1 MTGVTFRP
9 GRDQKDRSQAQQD
22 LSQGNRMLP
31 ALDPHPCSSGAYRE
45 VGASPI
51 SFLRREERL
60 LRLRAGP
67 SQRWVS
73 DTPSPS
79 SPALGGLGGAIQP
92 GEEKLRV
99 RAGPRMGLGWKPVM
113 ETGLRLQ
120 GRLRDGV
127 VHKNGT
133 GLRDG
138 DRVKIQ

>member
-1 MTGVTFRP
+1 
-9 GRDQKDRSQAQQD
+9 
-22 LSQGNRMLP
+22 MLP

-45 VGASPI
+45 VGVSPI

-67 SQRWVS
+67 SQHWVS

-92 GEEKLRV
+92 REEKLRV
-99 RAGPRMGLGWKPVM
+99 RAGPRMGLGWKSVM
-113 ETGLRLQ
+113 QTGVRLQ
-120 GRLRDGV
+120 WRVRDGV
-127 VHKNGT
+127 VHENGS

-138 DRVKIQ
+138 DRVKMQ